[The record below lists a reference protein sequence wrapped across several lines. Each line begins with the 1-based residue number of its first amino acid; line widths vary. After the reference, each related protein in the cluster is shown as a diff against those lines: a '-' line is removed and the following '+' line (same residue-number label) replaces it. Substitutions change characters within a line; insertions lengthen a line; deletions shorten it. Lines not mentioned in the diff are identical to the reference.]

1 MIEFQN
7 VTVEYGRTIT
17 ALDGVNLSIGAG
29 EFVFLVGAT
38 GSGKSTLLKLLIR
51 ELVPTRGRVIVNR
64 RDIATIPQGSVSALR
79 RQIGFIPQEIGL
91 LPNKKIW
98 ENLGYAMRAA
108 GHTRREAR
116 SRVPE
121 FLERFGILDRAD
133 AFPREL
139 SGGQQQRVAIAR
151 ALINNP
157 TLLLADEPTG
167 HLDPETS
174 LDIIGVLE
182 QVNLRGTTVIMATH
196 DVVTMETIQRRVIR
210 LEEGKVISDSIGE
223 KANVG

>member
-1 MIEFQN
+1 M
-7 VTVEYGRTIT
+7 EYGRTIT
-17 ALDGVNLSIGAG
+17 ALNGINLSIGAG

-51 ELVPTRGRVIVNR
+51 ELIPTRGRVILNR
-64 RDIATIPQGSVSALR
+64 RDLSSIPDGSIPALR
-79 RQIGFIPQEIGL
+79 RQIGFVPQEIGL

-98 ENLGYAMRAA
+98 ENLSYAMRAA

-116 SRVPE
+116 SRVPD

-157 TLLLADEPTG
+157 SLLLADEPTG

-174 LDIIGVLE
+174 LEIIGVLE

-196 DVVTMETIQRRVIR
+196 DFVTMETLQRRVVK
-210 LEEGKVISDSIGE
+210 LESGNIISDSIEEAIHAG
-223 KANVG
+223 